1 MLFYIE
7 LTLIIVILLTAH
19 FTMAQVFG
27 NDEPIQLENL
37 QPESEWQI
45 IEQALLEN
53 NFKVASFKSIEGQL
67 MSDWITWTSMMIKNR
82 ARLNFTKEGAT
93 ITLRIADRSY
103 NTKNTW
109 SEAIGNLSKKKYQ
122 EYVETVANRI
132 NEINNNP
139 ALKLEAIKAS
149 KLIPAFNAVFA
160 VDELVFKLMKTS
172 KDENQHLT
180 LEYTVH
186 NKAQKEV
193 KVDIPLIGFKKTVNS
208 KVTGARGNVIWSRP
222 AEMGRNAVIH
232 PDETLS
238 LTFENPD
245 KWELNTL
252 PQFDIRVIC
261 NGSGTNGMRT
271 MSIYSIPIP
280 YVYQEGD

>member
-1 MLFYIE
+1 MKNI
-7 LTLIIVILLTAH
+7 LIIVILLTTH

-27 NDEPIQLENL
+27 NDEPIKLENL

-45 IEQALLEN
+45 IEHSLLEN
-53 NFKVASFKSIEGQL
+53 NFKVASFKPEEGQL

-82 ARLNFTKEGAT
+82 ARLNFTKVGAT

-103 NTKNTW
+103 NTKKGW

-122 EYVETVANRI
+122 EYVESIANRI

-139 ALKLEAIKAS
+139 DLKLTSVKSS
-149 KLIPAFNAVFA
+149 KLIPAFNAVFMA
-160 VDELVFKLMKTS
+160 DELDFKLMKTS

-186 NKAQKEV
+186 NKSQKEV
-193 KVDIPLIGFKKTVNS
+193 KVDIPIHAYRRSVVKGGGSGGSVK
-208 KVTGARGNVIWSRP
+208 WSRP
-222 AEMGRNAVIH
+222 AEMVRNAVIQ

-238 LTFENPD
+238 LTFQYRYN
-245 KWELNTL
+245 WELNTV
-252 PQFDIRVIC
+252 PRFDMRVIC
-261 NGSGTNGMRT
+261 SGASVKNMHN